1 MKNKNISLITILIFS
16 LGILYGGD
24 LDRVGTTS
32 GAQLLIPVGARSI
45 ALGGASLGNVG
56 GAEAIFWNPGGVASS
71 TESEV
76 MFNNMRY
83 IADIDVNYLA
93 VVFNGRNIG
102 AFGFHIKSL
111 NFGDIEQTTEDQP
124 DGNGTTYSPT
134 FIVSGLSYS
143 RLLTDRISAGVTGKI
158 IHENIMQTSASTFA
172 LDLGVQ
178 YSFSP
183 NLKLGV
189 TMKNVGGKMK
199 YEGRNLERT
208 SPIQNV
214 NPQTDVGYYEGVSL
228 ASDIPSIFSF
238 GVGYSMSFNE
248 QNSVSL
254 SGNFSNFNDASDQAY
269 GGIEYGFR
277 ETVYLRGGY
286 NYEVQNA
293 DDQIFGAS
301 FGAGL
306 EYPLGNF
313 DFKFDYAFRQLTDYF
328 DSSNIFTV
336 KIGF

>member
-1 MKNKNISLITILIFS
+1 MKNKNIILTTIVLFS
-16 LGILYGGD
+16 IGVLYAGD

-45 ALGGASLGNVG
+45 SLGGASLGSVSG
-56 GAEAIFWNPGGVASS
+56 TEAIFWNPGGIASS
-71 TESEV
+71 FKSEV
-76 MFNNMRY
+76 MFNNMQY

-93 VVFNGRNIG
+93 AVFNGGNIG

-111 NFGDIEQTTEDQP
+111 NFGDIEQTTEEEP
-124 DGNGTTYSPT
+124 DGTGITYSPT

-158 IHENIMQTSASTFA
+158 IHEGIMQTSATTFA

-178 YSFSP
+178 YSFGP

-199 YEGRNLERT
+199 YSGRNLEQT
-208 SPIQNV
+208 SPIQTV
-214 NPQTDVGYYEGVSL
+214 NPQTDVGYFEGVTL
-228 ASDIPSIFSF
+228 ASDIPSVFSF
-238 GVGYSMSFNE
+238 GLVYKVNFNE
-248 QNSVSL
+248 QNSIST
-254 SGNFSNFNDASDQAY
+254 SGTFSNFNDASDQAY
-269 GGIEYGFR
+269 GGIEYGFN
-277 ETVYLRGGY
+277 EMFFLRGGY

-293 DDQIFGAS
+293 DNQVFGAS

-306 EYPLGNF
+306 KYPLGNF
-313 DFKFDYAFRQLTDYF
+313 DVMFDYAFRQLTDYF
-328 DSSNIFTV
+328 DNSNIFTV